1 MIEGVTNVAG
11 LSTRAR
17 NVLAKLGVTTKDELN
32 QFSEAN
38 LAAMTKIRGCGRE
51 TFYELLE
58 WSGYREIRK
67 LEVIAKKCDQAH
79 LFLESR
85 GYTVIPPDRIT
96 VYVQM
101 AGRGNRAKSIQEKG
115 GAE

>member
-1 MIEGVTNVAG
+1 MSEGVTNVAG
-11 LSTRAR
+11 LSTRAKK
-17 NVLAKLGVTTKDELN
+17 VLALLGVTTKDELN
-32 QFSEAN
+32 QFTEAN
-38 LAAMTKIRGCGRE
+38 MAAMTKIRGCGRE
-51 TFYELLE
+51 TLYELLE

-85 GYTVIPPDRIT
+85 GYTVIAPDKPT
-96 VYVQM
+96 FYVQM
-101 AGRGNRAKSIQEKG
+101 AGRGNRAKAIQEKG